1 MLAVRRNGA
10 MGRFAGQ
17 GDRATAGRGAPMRA
31 RRRQDEQRMKARARA
46 VMALWT
52 RGLPTPAPS
61 PRAVGKIAST
71 HGRPCSCWL
80 CTGTKDVPP
89 KRERGFDCYD

>member
-1 MLAVRRNGA
+1 
-10 MGRFAGQ
+10 
-17 GDRATAGRGAPMRA
+17 MRA